1 MSSCTCATSRTPTA
15 RRRAH
20 DVEAVLDEIGV
31 ANLADRVIEA
41 WNKVDLLDADAR
53 DALAQEQETRETAP
67 LAISAATG
75 EGIDHLLSAIE
86 DRLAR
91 GRPELELTLDASDG
105 QGLHWLYEHAEVM
118 SRSDDEDGGLHLT
131 VRVPPDQIERLKRRF
146 ALTRSL
152 VR

>member
-1 MSSCTCATSRTPTA
+1 
-15 RRRAH
+15 
-20 DVEAVLDEIGV
+20 
-31 ANLADRVIEA
+31 LA
-41 WNKVDLLDADAR
+41 
-53 DALAQEQETRETAP
+53 
-67 LAISAATG
+67 
-75 EGIDHLLSAIE
+75 AIE

-118 SRSDDEDGGLHLT
+118 RRSDDEGRLHLT
-131 VRVPPDQIERLKRRF
+131 IRVAPNQIDRVKRRF

>member
-1 MSSCTCATSRTPTA
+1 M
-15 RRRAH
+15 
-20 DVEAVLDEIGV
+20 
-31 ANLADRVIEA
+31 
-41 WNKVDLLDADAR
+41 DLLDADAR
-53 DALAQEQETRETAP
+53 DALAQEQETRDTAP

-118 SRSDDEDGGLHLT
+118 NRRDEDGGLHLT

-146 ALTRSL
+146 PIGRRPSPIPPADA
-152 VR
+152 

>member
-1 MSSCTCATSRTPTA
+1 MTPT
-15 RRRAH
+15 RATRS
-20 DVEAVLDEIGV
+20 L
-31 ANLADRVIEA
+31 RSR
-41 WNKVDLLDADAR
+41 KR
-53 DALAQEQETRETAP
+53 ETTAP

-118 SRSDDEDGGLHLT
+118 NRSDDEDGGLHLT

-146 ALTRSL
+146 PIGRRPSPIPPADA
-152 VR
+152 